1 MQLDTGLTLMQT
13 DTEQT
18 LNEDIGL
25 IFNEESEITL
35 KQSVTRLTFNEDTEL
50 TLMQSVSGLTLMQ
63 TLD

>member
-1 MQLDTGLTLMQT
+1 MQT

-18 LNEDIGL
+18 LNEDTGL